1 MTQVEVLT
9 GAKRRLVERL
19 KRVDSASAAELAVS
33 FELTP
38 AAVRQH
44 LEDLAA
50 AGLVEVEAPASAPG
64 GRGRGR
70 GRPAQRWRLT
80 ATAAPLFPDHHA
92 DLTVSLLDVIR
103 GTLGEPGI
111 DAVVDAR
118 TRAQLAA
125 YHDVL
130 PDPAASSIG
139 ERVEALARVRTVEGY
154 MAEAVPLPG
163 GAGDGDAYLLV
174 EHHCPICAAA
184 ETCQNLCRGELE
196 LFRAALGAD
205 VHVERSQHLMAGD
218 QRCAYLVTP
227 QTSRRTAA
235 RQL

>member
-1 MTQVEVLT
+1 MTQVAVLT

-38 AAVRQH
+38 TAIRQH

-50 AGLVEVEAPASAPG
+50 AGVVEVAPPASPAD
-64 GRGRGR
+64 GRGR
-70 GRPAQRWRLT
+70 GRPAQRWRLA

-92 DLTVSLLDVIR
+92 DLTVSLLGVIR
-103 GTLGEPGI
+103 ETLGESGI
-111 DAVVDAR
+111 DALVDAR

-125 YHDVL
+125 YRDALH
-130 PDPAASSIG
+130 DPATGSIG

-163 GAGDGDAYLLV
+163 GDGDPDAWLLV

-184 ETCQNLCRGELE
+184 ETCQNLCRGELD
-196 LFRAALGAD
+196 LFRAALGD
-205 VHVERSQHLMAGD
+205 DLDVERSQHLLAGD
-218 QRCAYLVTP
+218 QRCAYRVT
-227 QTSRRTAA
+227 RR
-235 RQL
+235 R

>member
-1 MTQVEVLT
+1 MTQVAVLT

-33 FELTP
+33 FDLTP
-38 AAVRQH
+38 TAVRQH

-50 AGLVEVEAPASAPG
+50 AGLVEVEPPASPPD
-64 GRGRGR
+64 GRGR

-92 DLTVSLLDVIR
+92 DLTVSLLEVIR
-103 GTLGEPGI
+103 GTLGEAGI

-154 MAEAVPLPG
+154 MAEAVPVPG

-184 ETCQNLCRGELE
+184 ETCQNLCRGELD
-196 LFRAALGAD
+196 LFRAALGD
-205 VHVERSQHLMAGD
+205 DE
-218 QRCAYLVTP
+218 
-227 QTSRRTAA
+227 A
-235 RQL
+235 R

>member
-1 MTQVEVLT
+1 MTAVASLS

-33 FELTP
+33 FQLTP

-50 AGLVEVEAPASAPG
+50 AGLVEADASASPPG
-64 GRGRGR
+64 VRSR

-80 ATAAPLFPDHHA
+80 TTAATLFPDHHA
-92 DLTVSLLDVIR
+92 DLTVSLLEVIR
-103 GTLGEPGI
+103 GTLGESGI
-111 DAVVDAR
+111 DRVVDAR
-118 TRAQLAA
+118 TRAQLAD
-125 YHDVL
+125 YRELL
-130 PDPAASSIG
+130 PDPFASSVG
-139 ERVEALARVRTVEGY
+139 ERVEALAQLRTVEGY

-163 GAGDGDAYLLV
+163 GADDGEDAYLLV

-196 LFRAALGAD
+196 LFQAALGVD

-218 QRCAYLVTP
+218 QRCAYRVTP
-227 QTSRRTAA
+227 KTSP
-235 RQL
+235 